1 MSNAPNSTDLMD
13 TDKGFP
19 VSRSSASENA
29 RSMDSMEWFLRADG
43 IGCPGQ
49 WLASDDQMRGLM
61 KVLIC
66 IYGQKFKDQW
76 NGVTPRDLR
85 AMWGAALAR
94 YTPEE
99 VQRGLKACMSRI
111 WPPTLPEFLLLCRPP
126 VDHEAAFIEAVKQ
139 MRQRDNGTDTWSAPA
154 IYWAA
159 VEFGSW
165 ELRQASWDRAK
176 ARWTRILDEQLAKG
190 ELPPVPPRMDAL
202 PAPGKATA
210 NPEKVRELIDG
221 LRQRMAMPKG
231 AA

>member
-1 MSNAPNSTDLMD
+1 MNLMTWQPTED
-13 TDKGFP
+13 GAK
-19 VSRSSASENA
+19 ELLK
-29 RSMDSMEWFLRADG
+29 FL
-43 IGCPGQ
+43 
-49 WLASDDQMRGLM
+49 M
-61 KVLIC
+61 VV
-66 IYGQKFKDQW
+66 YGQKFTDQW
-76 NGVTPRDLR
+76 RGVTLGEMK
-85 AMWGAALAR
+85 AVWSMALAG
-94 YTPEE
+94 YSTEE

-139 MRQRDNGTDTWSAPA
+139 MRQRDNGTDTWTAPA

-210 NPEKVRELIDG
+210 NPEKVRELIEG